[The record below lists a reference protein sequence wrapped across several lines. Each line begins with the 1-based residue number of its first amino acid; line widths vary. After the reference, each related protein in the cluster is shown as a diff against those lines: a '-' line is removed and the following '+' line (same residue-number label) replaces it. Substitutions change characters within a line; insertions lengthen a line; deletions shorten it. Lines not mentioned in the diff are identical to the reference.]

1 MKSFIK
7 NSKFYIILLIGLVV
21 INSIAF
27 YGFMRFDWTRNHQY
41 TLSKPSQ
48 EIIENIAEPVY
59 VSVFLKGNFP
69 SHFKRLQNETR
80 YLLEEFHARNANI
93 KFKFYNPLE
102 ENTASAEEVGQ
113 GFFRSGMP
121 PQRINIQKNGTQ
133 SQQLI
138 FPWAVATRGKE
149 SVKIA
154 LLKMNPEDTE
164 EELIQHSIQ
173 NLEYAFADGFKR
185 LTTKKQK
192 KIAFLRSNGELP
204 DPYIA
209 SFLQAV
215 GRSYHTAPF
224 SLEGAKQAPLKTL
237 EELQDYDLIVE
248 AKPTKAFSEKEKFV
262 LDQYLMNGGKA
273 LWLVEAVRAEK
284 DSLFKSKNASLLAYP
299 QDLNLSDFFFKYGLR
314 ILPSLVND
322 LRADH
327 LILASGSGRET
338 QFHTYPWYYSPLVP
352 GWGAHPIVQ
361 QITPVRFDFA
371 NPMDTLKNG
380 IHKEV
385 LLKSSVATRVEG
397 TPTTLNLSAVIG
409 NKPDFDTYHSGEQ
422 ILAVLLEGQFPSV
435 YQNRVKPFA
444 YPQAKDTSLPTKM
457 IVISDGDVIKHEIE
471 KGTPTSL
478 EYNPKTGKSY
488 GNQEFLLNAVNYL
501 VGDTAML
508 SIRSKKSSLAFLDPK
523 KVTDNRL
530 FWQVTNIVLPLL
542 FLLIFGFIFQRLRR
556 RIFKKS
562 L

>member
-1 MKSFIK
+1 MKSFLRNTK
-7 NSKFYIILLIGLVV
+7 VYIALLVGLIV

-27 YGFMRFDWTRNHQY
+27 YGFKRFDLTRNHQY
-41 TLSKPSQ
+41 TLSEPSQ
-48 EIIENIAEPVY
+48 KIIKSIDEPLY

-69 SHFKRLQNETR
+69 SNFKRLQNETR
-80 YLLEEFHARNANI
+80 YLLEEFHARNPNI
-93 KFKFYNPLE
+93 KFKFYNPLD
-102 ENTASAEEVGQ
+102 ENTVSAEEVGQ
-113 GFFRSGMP
+113 GFFESGMP
-121 PQRINIQKNGTQ
+121 PQRINIQKNGVQ
-133 SQQLI
+133 SQRLI

-164 EELIQHSIQ
+164 EELVQHSIQ

-224 SLEGAKQAPLKTL
+224 SLKTAEQEPLKTL
-237 EELQDYDLIVE
+237 EELQAYDLIVE
-248 AKPTKAFSEKEKFV
+248 AKPTKAFTEKEKFV
-262 LDQYLMNGGKA
+262 LDQYVMNGGKA
-273 LWLVEAVRAEK
+273 LWLVESVHAEK
-284 DSLFKSKNASLLAYP
+284 DSLFKNKSAKLLAYP
-299 QDLNLSDFFFKYGLR
+299 QDLNLSDFFFKYGVR
-314 ILPSLVND
+314 ILPSLIND
-322 LRADH
+322 LRADN

-338 QFHTYPWYYSPLVP
+338 QFHTYPWFYSPLVSSEDT
-352 GWGAHPIVQ
+352 HPIVR

-371 NPMDTLKNG
+371 NPMDTLKNDV
-380 IHKEV
+380 HKKV

-397 TPTTLNLSAVIG
+397 TPTTISLSTVIG
-409 NKPDFDTYHSGEQ
+409 NKPDFDTYNSGEQ
-422 ILAVLLEGQFPSV
+422 ILAVLLEGRFPSV
-435 YQNRVKPFA
+435 YQNRVKPFP
-444 YPQAKDTSLPTKM
+444 YTQARDTSLPTKM
-457 IVISDGDVIKHEIE
+457 IVVSDGDVIKNELE
-471 KGTPTSL
+471 KGTPASL

-508 SIRSKKSSLAFLDPK
+508 SIRSKKASIAFLDPK
-523 KVTDNRL
+523 KVEKNRL
-530 FWQVTNIVLPLL
+530 FWQITNIVLPLL
-542 FLLIFGFIFQRLRR
+542 LLLVLGFIFQRMRKHL
-556 RIFKKS
+556 FKKTF
-562 L
+562 